1 MAKKE
6 RPIINKT
13 VKLFLA
19 DPNSTPLDK
28 VEKMENDP
36 TESPLL
42 KSMLSALS
50 DQGDQIQRLSFERD
64 PTQNNE
70 YAAIYRQK
78 IRLIPDFLLKR
89 VSIQDDLVAAI
100 VNARSNQL
108 SAFGRPQPDRFSL
121 GYKVEIKPE
130 IAERATEAEK
140 EALGKKVDK
149 FETRLL
155 TCGATK
161 GWEKEEALTLS
172 RFLAMQTRNAL
183 VLGRFATEM
192 LYAPDEQGQ
201 NEFHSFRPVDA
212 GTIYRAAPYKTTAE
226 NVRKQARK
234 LMEQM
239 LNRKIKE
246 EEAED
251 FDKNY
256 PWVQVI
262 NGLPIQVFTGKE
274 LAVHTVYPV
283 TDVELQGYPLT
294 PLDTVIAAVTTHI
307 NITSHNKLFFQS
319 GRAAKGMLV
328 IQSEDLSENEVM
340 KIRQQFQANINNVN
354 NSWRM
359 PVFAIG
365 PKDQV
370 TFQPIETTARDMEF
384 QYLSDS
390 NARVILSAFQMSPEE
405 LPGYAHLSRGTNNQS
420 LSESNKEYQLEA
432 HRDTGIRPLLAQ
444 FEDFLN
450 GTIFPA
456 MDEEL
461 AKLCVIKLVGLDAD
475 SAEKEAVRL
484 STDMP
489 LHMNM
494 DEVLSHVEKDPI
506 GKEFGGEFLINPQW
520 QAILDKYVMV
530 GVIQEKFFNKQG
542 ASKDPAM
549 QYYRDPF
556 WFQWQQLQMQ
566 MMQMQ
571 QEAQAQQQAA
581 AQGQPP
587 PGEGGGGG
595 GAPGGDQP
603 PPEGGGEGG
612 PPSAQEGAPP
622 QEGDQQPDEQ
632 GGGQELT
639 QGVDDALKD
648 MSKSEAQLPPSKR
661 RLVVQQRKTIKHIM
675 DNWETDARAAIGDIL
690 DIAEAHTPKEK

>member
-6 RPIINKT
+6 RPVIKKE

-36 TESPLL
+36 SESPLI
-42 KSMLSALS
+42 KSMLGALTGQE
-50 DQGDQIQRLSFERD
+50 DHIQRLSFERD

-100 VNARSNQL
+100 INARSAQL

-121 GYKVEIKPE
+121 GFKVDIKAE
-130 IAERATEAEK
+130 IAERADDKQKQE
-140 EALGKKVDK
+140 LGKRVDK
-149 FETRLL
+149 FEKKLL
-155 TCGATK
+155 TCGTTK
-161 GWEKEEALTLS
+161 GWQKEEDLTLS
-172 RFLAMQTRNAL
+172 RYLAMQTRNAL

-192 LYAPDEQGQ
+192 LYAPNEEGEK
-201 NEFHSFRPVDA
+201 EFHSFRPVDA
-212 GTIYRAAPYKTTAE
+212 GTIYRAAPYKTSAE
-226 NVRKQARK
+226 AVRKQAKR

-239 LNRKIKE
+239 LNRKVE
-246 EEAED
+246 ENEADD
-251 FDKNY
+251 FEENY

-262 NGLPIQVFTGKE
+262 DGKPVQVFTGKE

-328 IQSEDLSENEVM
+328 IQSEDLSENEVA

-450 GTIFPA
+450 STVFPA

-461 AKLCVIKLVGLDAD
+461 SKLCVIKLVGLEAD

-489 LHMNM
+489 LHMTM
-494 DEVLSHVEKDPI
+494 DEVLSKVEKDPL
-506 GKEFGGEFLINPQW
+506 GKEWGGEFQINPQW
-520 QAILDKYVMV
+520 QAILDKYVPV
-530 GVIQEKFFNKQG
+530 GKIIEKFFGVEG
-542 ASKDPAM
+542 ASKDPRFD
-549 QYYRDPF
+549 YCRDPF
-556 WFQWQQLQMQ
+556 YFQNIQLQMQ
-566 MMQMQ
+566 QQQMQMEQ
-571 QEAQAQQQAA
+571 QQQAAQQQAA
-581 AQGQPP
+581 AQQGQQPQEGQPQGG
-587 PGEGGGGG
+587 GEG
-595 GAPGGDQP
+595 Q
-603 PPEGGGEGG
+603 PPEGGGGQ
-612 PPSAQEGAPP
+612 SQEGQP
-622 QEGDQQPDEQ
+622 QGQEAQPEQ
-632 GGGQELT
+632 GGELS
-639 QGVDDALKD
+639 QGVDGALQD

-661 RLVVQQRKTIKHIM
+661 RLVVQQRKTIKHVM
-675 DNWETDARAAIGDIL
+675 DAWEADARQAIGEIL
-690 DIAEAHTPKEK
+690 DVVEKHTPTKKK

>member
-6 RPIINKT
+6 RPVIKKE

-36 TESPLL
+36 SESPLI
-42 KSMLSALS
+42 KSMLGALTGQE
-50 DQGDQIQRLSFERD
+50 DHIQRLSFERD

-78 IRLIPDFLLKR
+78 VRLIPDFLLKR

-100 VNARSNQL
+100 INARSAQM

-121 GYKVEIKPE
+121 GFKVDIKAE
-130 IAERATEAEK
+130 IAERADDKQKQE
-140 EALGKKVDK
+140 LGKRVDK
-149 FETRLL
+149 FEKKLL
-155 TCGATK
+155 TCGTTK
-161 GWEKEEALTLS
+161 GWQKEEDLTLS
-172 RFLAMQTRNAL
+172 RYLAMQTRNAL

-192 LYAPDEQGQ
+192 LYAPNEEGEK
-201 NEFHSFRPVDA
+201 EFHSFRPVDA
-212 GTIYRAAPYKTTAE
+212 GTIYRAAPYKTSAE
-226 NVRKQARK
+226 AVRKQAKR

-239 LNRKIKE
+239 LNRKVE
-246 EEAED
+246 ENEADD
-251 FDKNY
+251 FEENY

-262 NGLPIQVFTGKE
+262 DGKPVQVFTGKE

-328 IQSEDLSENEVM
+328 IQSEDLSENEVA

-450 GTIFPA
+450 STVFPA

-461 AKLCVIKLVGLDAD
+461 SKLCVIKLVGLEAD

-489 LHMNM
+489 LHMTM
-494 DEVLSHVEKDPI
+494 DEVLSKVEKDPL
-506 GKEFGGEFLINPQW
+506 GKEWGGEFQINPQW
-520 QAILDKYVMV
+520 QAILDKYVPV
-530 GVIQEKFFNKQG
+530 GKIIEKFFGVEG
-542 ASKDPAM
+542 ASKDPRFD
-549 QYYRDPF
+549 YCRDPF
-556 WFQWQQLQMQ
+556 YFQNIQLQMQ
-566 MMQMQ
+566 QQQMQMEQ
-571 QEAQAQQQAA
+571 QQQAAQQQAA
-581 AQGQPP
+581 AQQGQQPQEGQPQGG
-587 PGEGGGGG
+587 GEG
-595 GAPGGDQP
+595 Q
-603 PPEGGGEGG
+603 PPEGGGEG
-612 PPSAQEGAPP
+612 QP
-622 QEGDQQPDEQ
+622 QEGQPQGQEAQPEQ
-632 GGGQELT
+632 GGELS
-639 QGVDDALKD
+639 QGVDGALQD

-661 RLVVQQRKTIKHIM
+661 RLVVQQRKTIKHVM
-675 DNWETDARAAIGDIL
+675 DAWESDARQAIGEIL
-690 DIAEAHTPKEK
+690 DVVEKHTPTKKK

>member
-1 MAKKE
+1 MARKE
-6 RPIINKT
+6 RPVIQKT

-19 DPNSTPLDK
+19 DPNSTPMEK

-36 TESPLL
+36 SESPLI
-42 KSMLSALS
+42 KSMLAALT
-50 DQGDQIQRLSFERD
+50 DQGDHIQRLSFERD

-78 IRLIPDFLLKR
+78 VRLIPDFLLKR

-100 VNARSNQL
+100 INARSNQM

-121 GYKVEIKPE
+121 GFKVDIRPE
-130 IAERATEAEK
+130 IAEKATEEQK
-140 EALGKKVDK
+140 EALSKRVNK
-149 FETRLL
+149 FEERLL
-155 TCGATK
+155 TCGRTK

-172 RFLAMQTRNAL
+172 RYLAMQTRNAL

-192 LYAPDEQGQ
+192 LYSPNEMGEK
-201 NEFHSFRPVDA
+201 EFHSFRPVDA
-212 GTIYRAAPYKTTAE
+212 GTIYRAAPYKTSAE
-226 NVRKQARK
+226 AVRKQAKR

-239 LNRKIKE
+239 LNRKVKE
-246 EEAED
+246 EEADDFED
-251 FDKNY
+251 NY

-262 NGLPIQVFTGKE
+262 DGKPVQVFTGKE

-328 IQSEDLSENEVM
+328 IQSEDLSENEIA

-494 DEVLSHVEKDPI
+494 DEVLSKVEKDPL
-506 GKEFGGEFLINPQW
+506 GKEWGGEFLINPQW
-520 QAILDKYVMV
+520 QAILDKYVPV
-530 GVIQEKFFNKQG
+530 GKIIEKFFNVPG
-542 ASKDPAM
+542 ASKDPSLA
-549 QYYRDPF
+549 YYRDPF
-556 WFQWQQLQMQ
+556 WFQAQQLALQIQQLQMQ
-566 MMQMQ
+566 QQQMQM
-571 QEAQAQQQAA
+571 EAQQA

-587 PGEGGGGG
+587 PDGGGEGGSPPPPGGG
-595 GAPGGDQP
+595 GSPEGGEQEQP
-603 PPEGGGEGG
+603 QEQEQGSPEGGGE
-612 PPSAQEGAPP
+612 
-622 QEGDQQPDEQ
+622 
-632 GGGQELT
+632 LT
-639 QGVDDALKD
+639 QGVNDALQD
-648 MSKSEAQLPPSKR
+648 FSKSEAQLPPSKR

-675 DNWETDARAAIGDIL
+675 DAWEEDARRTMDEIL
-690 DIAEAHTPKEK
+690 DIAEKHAPKARN